1 MQKHIAEIFFSQL
14 KGRVICDSNGHTVGK
29 VKDVVTL
36 WSGSLPIITGILYS
50 EEPDKLIPADMV
62 LNWDCRQVILAGT
75 AENIITKK
83 ISHQELFVGKW
94 LLDNQVIDLKG
105 YKIVR
110 VNDILLSC
118 DEQDGKQRMSIIA
131 ADIGIR
137 GLLRRIGLEFLG
149 SRLEK
154 KYISWQHMTPL
165 EKRTGSLKL
174 KIDRDH
180 FKKLH
185 PVDIADLLE
194 DMDYDSR
201 SVFFKALGAEQAAE
215 AIGKLKENTQVEILT
230 RMDKEQ
236 AAQLLEDLH
245 ADEAANI
252 LREMPKEKEAELLPL
267 LKKDKAKELKW
278 LLHYKNDTAGS
289 LMTTEFI
296 RLPITFTAGQ
306 AIEHLRRF
314 AQDAEMIYYLYVTDV
329 EEKLLGAFS
338 LRELI
343 LAEPEITLGNLMH
356 SKVIAV
362 QVNDSRKKVA
372 EIIHKYGLLAV
383 PVLDAEGFLHGIVT
397 VDDVLDLFMV
407 DRTLKA
413 AMSRYLNKRG
423 LRRK

>member
-1 MQKHIAEIFFSQL
+1 MQKHIAEIYFSQL
-14 KGRVICDSNGHTVGK
+14 RGKDICDNKGRTVGK
-29 VKDVVTL
+29 VKDIVTL
-36 WSGSLPIITGILYS
+36 WTGGLPMITGILYS
-50 EEPDKLIPADMV
+50 EEPDKLIPADIV
-62 LNWDCRQVILAGT
+62 QNWDGKQVILA
-75 AENIITKK
+75 ESSEKINITQIT
-83 ISHQELFVGKW
+83 HQQLFVGKW

-118 DEQDGKQRMSIIA
+118 DEQDGKQRLSIIA

-137 GLLRRIGLEFLG
+137 GLLRRIGLEFLA
-149 SRLEK
+149 SRLDK
-154 KYISWQHMTPL
+154 KYISWQHITPL

-174 KIDRDH
+174 KLDKDR

-185 PVDIADLLE
+185 PVEIADLLE

-201 SVFFKALGAEQAAE
+201 NVFFKALGSEQAAE
-215 AIGKLKENTQVEILT
+215 AIGKLKENTQVEIVT
-230 RMDKEQ
+230 RMDKKQ
-236 AAQLLEDLH
+236 AAELLEDLH
-245 ADEAANI
+245 ADEAANL
-252 LREMPKEKEAELLPL
+252 LREMPKEKAAELLQL
-267 LKKDKAKELKW
+267 VKKDKAKELKW
-278 LLHYKNDTAGS
+278 LLHYKSDTAGS

-296 RLPITFTAGQ
+296 RLPVTFTAGQ

-329 EEKLLGAFS
+329 DEKLLGVFS

-343 LAEPEITLGNLMH
+343 LADQEITLGALLH
-356 SKVIAV
+356 SKVITV

-383 PVLDAEGFLHGIVT
+383 PVIDAEGFLHGVVT

-413 AMSRYLNKRG
+413 SMSRYLNKRG

>member
-1 MQKHIAEIFFSQL
+1 MQKHIAEIYFSQL
-14 KGRVICDSNGHTVGK
+14 RGRRIIDSKGHTFGK
-29 VKDVVTL
+29 VKDIVTS
-36 WSGSLPIITGILYS
+36 WSGGLPIITGILYS
-50 EEPDKLIPADMV
+50 EELDKLISADMV
-62 LNWDCRQVILAGT
+62 QNWNGKQVILAEPS
-75 AENIITKK
+75 ENIKTIQ

-94 LLDNQVIDLKG
+94 LLDNQVIDFKG
-105 YKIVR
+105 YKVVR

-118 DEQDGKQRMSIIA
+118 DEQNEKQRLSIIA
-131 ADIGIR
+131 ADVGIR
-137 GLLRRIGLEFLG
+137 GLLRRIGLEFLAG
-149 SRLEK
+149 SLEK
-154 KYISWQHMTPL
+154 KYISWQHITPL

-174 KIDRDH
+174 KLDKDH
-180 FKKLH
+180 LKKLH

-201 SVFFKALGAEQAAE
+201 NVFFKALGAEQAAE
-215 AIGKLKENTQVEILT
+215 AIGKLKENTQVEIVT

-236 AAQLLEDLH
+236 SAQLLEDLH

-252 LREMPKEKEAELLPL
+252 LREMPKEKAAELLQL
-267 LKKDKAKELKW
+267 LKKNKAKELKW
-278 LLHYKNDTAGS
+278 LMHYKKDTAGS

-306 AIEHLRRF
+306 AVEHLRRF
-314 AQDAEMIYYLYVTDV
+314 AREAEMIYYLYVTDV
-329 EEKLLGAFS
+329 DEKLLGVLS

-343 LAEPEITLGNLMH
+343 LAEPESSLGSLMH

-362 QVNDSRKKVA
+362 QVNDSNKKIA

-383 PVLDAEGFLHGIVT
+383 PVLDAKGFLHGVVT
-397 VDDVLDLFMV
+397 VDDLLDLFMV

>member
-1 MQKHIAEIFFSQL
+1 MQKHIAEIYFSQL
-14 KGRVICDSNGHTVGK
+14 RGKDICDNKGRTVGK
-29 VKDVVTL
+29 VKDIVTL
-36 WSGSLPIITGILYS
+36 WTGGLPMITGILYS
-50 EEPDKLIPADMV
+50 EEPDKLIPADIV
-62 LNWDCRQVILAGT
+62 QNWDGKQVILAESSEKINT
-75 AENIITKK
+75 TQIT
-83 ISHQELFVGKW
+83 HQQLFVGKW

-118 DEQDGKQRMSIIA
+118 DEQDGKQRLSIIA

-137 GLLRRIGLEFLG
+137 GLLRRIGLEFLA
-149 SRLEK
+149 SRLDK
-154 KYISWQHMTPL
+154 KYISWQHITPL
-165 EKRTGSLKL
+165 EKKTGSLKL
-174 KIDRDH
+174 KLDKDR

-185 PVDIADLLE
+185 PVEIADLLE

-201 SVFFKALGAEQAAE
+201 NVFFKALGSEQAAE
-215 AIGKLKENTQVEILT
+215 AIGKLKENTQVEIVT
-230 RMDKEQ
+230 RMDKKQ
-236 AAQLLEDLH
+236 AAELLEDLH
-245 ADEAANI
+245 ADEAANL
-252 LREMPKEKEAELLPL
+252 LREMPKEKAAELLQL
-267 LKKDKAKELKW
+267 VKKDKAKELKW
-278 LLHYKNDTAGS
+278 LLHYKSDTAGS

-296 RLPITFTAGQ
+296 RLPVTFTAGQ

-329 EEKLLGAFS
+329 DEKLLGVFS

-343 LAEPEITLGNLMH
+343 LADQEITLGALLH
-356 SKVIAV
+356 SKVITV

-383 PVLDAEGFLHGIVT
+383 PVIDAEGFLHGVVT

-413 AMSRYLNKRG
+413 SMSRYLNKRG

>member
-1 MQKHIAEIFFSQL
+1 MQKHISEIYFSQL
-14 KGRVICDSNGHTVGK
+14 KGRGIFDIKGHAIGK
-29 VKDVVTL
+29 VKDIVTL
-36 WSGSLPIITGILYS
+36 WSGSLPVITGILYS
-50 EEPDKLIPADMV
+50 EEPDKLIPADIV
-62 LNWDCRQVILAGT
+62 QTWDGKQVILDET
-75 AENIITKK
+75 SENIKTTQ

-118 DEQDGKQRMSIIA
+118 DEQEGKQRLSIIA

-149 SRLEK
+149 SSLEK
-154 KYISWQHMTPL
+154 KYISWQHITPL

-174 KIDRDH
+174 KLDKDH

-185 PVDIADLLE
+185 PVDIAELLE

-201 SVFFKALGAEQAAE
+201 SVFFKALGPGQAAE
-215 AIGKLKENTQVEILT
+215 AIGKLKENTQVEIVT
-230 RMDKEQ
+230 RMEKEQ

-245 ADEAANI
+245 SDEAANI
-252 LREMPKEKEAELLPL
+252 LREMPKEKAAELLQL

-278 LLHYKNDTAGS
+278 LLNYKKDTAGS

-296 RLPITFTAGQ
+296 RLPITFTVEQ
-306 AIEHLRRF
+306 TIEHLRRF
-314 AQDAEMIYYLYVTDV
+314 AQDAEMINYLYVTDV
-329 EEKLLGAFS
+329 DEKLLGVFS

-343 LAEPEITLGNLMH
+343 LAEPEITLGRLMH
-356 SKVIAV
+356 SKVITV

-407 DRTLKA
+407 DRNLKA
-413 AMSRYLNKRG
+413 SMSRYLNKRG

>member
-1 MQKHIAEIFFSQL
+1 MQKHIAEIYFSQL
-14 KGRVICDSNGHTVGK
+14 RGKDICDNKGRTVGK
-29 VKDVVTL
+29 VKDIVTL
-36 WSGSLPIITGILYS
+36 WTGGLPMITGILYS
-50 EEPDKLIPADMV
+50 EEPDKLIPADIV
-62 LNWDCRQVILAGT
+62 QNWDGKQVILA
-75 AENIITKK
+75 ESSEKINITQIT
-83 ISHQELFVGKW
+83 HQQLFVGKW

-118 DEQDGKQRMSIIA
+118 DEQDGKQRLSIIA

-137 GLLRRIGLEFLG
+137 GLLRRIGLEFLA
-149 SRLEK
+149 SRLDK
-154 KYISWQHMTPL
+154 KYISWQHITPL
-165 EKRTGSLKL
+165 EKKTGSLKL
-174 KIDRDH
+174 KLDKDR

-185 PVDIADLLE
+185 PVEIADLLE

-201 SVFFKALGAEQAAE
+201 NVFFKALGSEQAAE
-215 AIGKLKENTQVEILT
+215 AIGKLKENTQVEIVT
-230 RMDKEQ
+230 QMDKKQ
-236 AAQLLEDLH
+236 AAELLEDLH
-245 ADEAANI
+245 ADEAANL
-252 LREMPKEKEAELLPL
+252 LREMPKEKAAELLQL
-267 LKKDKAKELKW
+267 VKKDKTKELKW
-278 LLHYKNDTAGS
+278 LLHYKSDTAGS

-296 RLPITFTAGQ
+296 RLPVTFTAGQ

-329 EEKLLGAFS
+329 DEKLLGVFS

-343 LAEPEITLGNLMH
+343 LADQEITIGALLH
-356 SKVIAV
+356 SKVITV

-383 PVLDAEGFLHGIVT
+383 PVIDAEGFLHGVVT

-413 AMSRYLNKRG
+413 SMSRYLNKRG

>member
-1 MQKHIAEIFFSQL
+1 MQKHIAEIYFSQL
-14 KGRVICDSNGHTVGK
+14 RGKDICDNKGRTVGK
-29 VKDVVTL
+29 VKDIVTL
-36 WSGSLPIITGILYS
+36 WTGGLPMITGILYS
-50 EEPDKLIPADMV
+50 EEPDKLIPADIV
-62 LNWDCRQVILAGT
+62 QNWDGKQVILA
-75 AENIITKK
+75 ESSEKINITQIT
-83 ISHQELFVGKW
+83 HQQLFVGKW

-118 DEQDGKQRMSIIA
+118 DEQDGKQRLSIIA

-137 GLLRRIGLEFLG
+137 GLLRRIGLEFLA
-149 SRLEK
+149 SRLDK
-154 KYISWQHMTPL
+154 KYISWQHITPL
-165 EKRTGSLKL
+165 EKKTGSLKL
-174 KIDRDH
+174 KLDKDR

-185 PVDIADLLE
+185 PVEIADLLE

-201 SVFFKALGAEQAAE
+201 NVFFKALGSEQAAE
-215 AIGKLKENTQVEILT
+215 AIGKLKENTQVEIVT
-230 RMDKEQ
+230 QMDKKQ
-236 AAQLLEDLH
+236 AAELLEDLH
-245 ADEAANI
+245 ADEAANL
-252 LREMPKEKEAELLPL
+252 LREMPKEKAAELLQL
-267 LKKDKAKELKW
+267 VKKDKTKELKW
-278 LLHYKNDTAGS
+278 LLHYKSNTAGS

-296 RLPITFTAGQ
+296 RLPVTFTAGQ

-329 EEKLLGAFS
+329 DEKLLGVFS

-343 LAEPEITLGNLMH
+343 LADQEITLGALLH
-356 SKVIAV
+356 SKVITV

-383 PVLDAEGFLHGIVT
+383 PVIDAEGFLHGVVT

-413 AMSRYLNKRG
+413 SMSRYLNKRG

>member
-1 MQKHIAEIFFSQL
+1 MQKHIAEIYFSQL
-14 KGRVICDSNGHTVGK
+14 RGKDICDNKGRTVGK
-29 VKDVVTL
+29 VKDIVTL
-36 WSGSLPIITGILYS
+36 WTGGLPMITGILYS
-50 EEPDKLIPADMV
+50 EEPDKLISADIV
-62 LNWDCRQVILAGT
+62 QNWDGKQVILAESSEKINT
-75 AENIITKK
+75 TQIT
-83 ISHQELFVGKW
+83 HQQLFVGKW

-118 DEQDGKQRMSIIA
+118 DEQDGKQRLSIIA

-137 GLLRRIGLEFLG
+137 GLLRRIGLEFLA
-149 SRLEK
+149 SRLDK
-154 KYISWQHMTPL
+154 KYISWQHITPL

-174 KIDRDH
+174 KLDKDR

-185 PVDIADLLE
+185 PVEIADLLE

-201 SVFFKALGAEQAAE
+201 NVFFKALGSEQAAE
-215 AIGKLKENTQVEILT
+215 AIGKLKENTQVEIVT
-230 RMDKEQ
+230 RMDKKQ
-236 AAQLLEDLH
+236 AAELLEDLH
-245 ADEAANI
+245 ADEAANL
-252 LREMPKEKEAELLPL
+252 LREMPKEKAAELLQL
-267 LKKDKAKELKW
+267 VKKDKAKELKW
-278 LLHYKNDTAGS
+278 LLHYKSDTAGS

-296 RLPITFTAGQ
+296 RLPVTFTAGQ

-329 EEKLLGAFS
+329 DEKLLGVFS

-343 LAEPEITLGNLMH
+343 LADQEITLGALLH
-356 SKVIAV
+356 SKVITV

-383 PVLDAEGFLHGIVT
+383 PVIDAEGFLHGVVT

-413 AMSRYLNKRG
+413 SMSRYLNKRG

>member
-1 MQKHIAEIFFSQL
+1 MQKHIAEIYFSQL
-14 KGRVICDSNGHTVGK
+14 RGKDICDNKGRTVGK
-29 VKDVVTL
+29 VKDIVTL
-36 WSGSLPIITGILYS
+36 WTGGLPMITGILYS
-50 EEPDKLIPADMV
+50 EEPDKLIPADIV
-62 LNWDCRQVILAGT
+62 QNWDGKQVILA
-75 AENIITKK
+75 ESSEKINITQIT
-83 ISHQELFVGKW
+83 HQQLFVGKW

-118 DEQDGKQRMSIIA
+118 DEQDGKQRLSIIA

-137 GLLRRIGLEFLG
+137 GLLRRIGLEFLA
-149 SRLEK
+149 SRLDK
-154 KYISWQHMTPL
+154 KYISWQHITPL
-165 EKRTGSLKL
+165 EKKTGSLKL
-174 KIDRDH
+174 KLDKDR

-185 PVDIADLLE
+185 PVEIADLLE

-201 SVFFKALGAEQAAE
+201 NVFFKALGSEQAAE
-215 AIGKLKENTQVEILT
+215 AIGKLKENTQVEIVT
-230 RMDKEQ
+230 QMDKKQ
-236 AAQLLEDLH
+236 AAELLEDLH
-245 ADEAANI
+245 ADEAANL
-252 LREMPKEKEAELLPL
+252 LREMPKEKAAELLQL
-267 LKKDKAKELKW
+267 VKKDKTKELKW
-278 LLHYKNDTAGS
+278 LLHYKSDTAGS

-296 RLPITFTAGQ
+296 RLPVTFTAGQ

-329 EEKLLGAFS
+329 DEKLLGVFS

-343 LAEPEITLGNLMH
+343 LADQEITLGALLH
-356 SKVIAV
+356 SKVITV

-383 PVLDAEGFLHGIVT
+383 PVIDAEGFLQGVVT

-413 AMSRYLNKRG
+413 SMSRYLNKRG

>member
-1 MQKHIAEIFFSQL
+1 MQKHIAEIYFSQL
-14 KGRVICDSNGHTVGK
+14 RGKDICDNKGRTVGK
-29 VKDVVTL
+29 VKDIVTL
-36 WSGSLPIITGILYS
+36 WTGGLPMITGILYS
-50 EEPDKLIPADMV
+50 EEPDKLIPADIV
-62 LNWDCRQVILAGT
+62 QNWDGKQVILA
-75 AENIITKK
+75 ESSEKINITQIT
-83 ISHQELFVGKW
+83 HQQLFVGKW

-118 DEQDGKQRMSIIA
+118 DEQDGKQRLSIIA

-137 GLLRRIGLEFLG
+137 GLLRRIGLEFLA
-149 SRLEK
+149 SRLDK
-154 KYISWQHMTPL
+154 KYISWQHITPL
-165 EKRTGSLKL
+165 EKKTGSLKL
-174 KIDRDH
+174 KLDKDR

-185 PVDIADLLE
+185 PVEIADLLE

-201 SVFFKALGAEQAAE
+201 NVFFKALGSELAAE
-215 AIGKLKENTQVEILT
+215 AIGKLKENTQVEIVT
-230 RMDKEQ
+230 QMDKKQ
-236 AAQLLEDLH
+236 AAELLEDLH
-245 ADEAANI
+245 ADEAANL
-252 LREMPKEKEAELLPL
+252 LREMPKEKAAELLQL
-267 LKKDKAKELKW
+267 VKKDKTKELKW
-278 LLHYKNDTAGS
+278 LLHYKSDTAGS

-296 RLPITFTAGQ
+296 RLPVTFTAGQ

-329 EEKLLGAFS
+329 DEKLLGVFS

-343 LAEPEITLGNLMH
+343 LADQEITLGALLH
-356 SKVIAV
+356 SKVITV

-383 PVLDAEGFLHGIVT
+383 PVIDAEGFLHGVVT

-413 AMSRYLNKRG
+413 SMSRYLNKRG

>member
-1 MQKHIAEIFFSQL
+1 MQKHIAEIYFSQL
-14 KGRVICDSNGHTVGK
+14 RGKDICDNKGRTVGK
-29 VKDVVTL
+29 VKDIVTL
-36 WSGSLPIITGILYS
+36 WTGGLPMITGILYS
-50 EEPDKLIPADMV
+50 EEPDKLIPADIV
-62 LNWDCRQVILAGT
+62 QNWDGKQVILAESSEKINT
-75 AENIITKK
+75 TQIT
-83 ISHQELFVGKW
+83 HQQLFVGKW

-118 DEQDGKQRMSIIA
+118 DEQDGKQRLSIIA

-137 GLLRRIGLEFLG
+137 GLLRRIGLEFLA
-149 SRLEK
+149 SRLDK
-154 KYISWQHMTPL
+154 KYISWQHITPL
-165 EKRTGSLKL
+165 EKKTGSLKL
-174 KIDRDH
+174 KLDKDR

-185 PVDIADLLE
+185 PVEIADLLE

-201 SVFFKALGAEQAAE
+201 NVFFKALGSEQAAE
-215 AIGKLKENTQVEILT
+215 AIGKLKENTQVEIVT
-230 RMDKEQ
+230 QMDKKQ
-236 AAQLLEDLH
+236 AAELLEDLH
-245 ADEAANI
+245 ADEAANL
-252 LREMPKEKEAELLPL
+252 LREMPKEKAAELLQL
-267 LKKDKAKELKW
+267 VKKDKTKELKW
-278 LLHYKNDTAGS
+278 LLHYKSDTAGS

-296 RLPITFTAGQ
+296 RLPVTFTAGQ

-329 EEKLLGAFS
+329 DEKLLGVFS

-343 LAEPEITLGNLMH
+343 LADQEITLGALLH
-356 SKVIAV
+356 SKVITV

-383 PVLDAEGFLHGIVT
+383 PVIDAEGFLHGVVT

-413 AMSRYLNKRG
+413 SMSRYLNKRG

>member
-1 MQKHIAEIFFSQL
+1 MQKHITEIYFSQL
-14 KGRVICDSNGHTVGK
+14 RGIEIIDIKGHAIGK
-29 VKDVVTL
+29 VKDIVTL
-36 WSGSLPIITGILYS
+36 WSASLPVISGILYS
-50 EEPDKLIPADMV
+50 DDRDELIPADLV
-62 LNWDCRQVILAGT
+62 QSWDGKQVALAET
-75 AENIITKK
+75 LENIQTIQ

-118 DEQDGKQRMSIIA
+118 DEQDGKQRLSIIA
-131 ADIGIR
+131 ADVGIR

-149 SRLEK
+149 SSLEK
-154 KYISWQHMTPL
+154 KYISWQHITPL

-174 KIDRDH
+174 KLDKDH

-185 PVDIADLLE
+185 PADIADLLE

-215 AIGKLKENTQVEILT
+215 AIGKLKENTQVEIVT
-230 RMDKEQ
+230 RMEKEQ
-236 AAQLLEDLH
+236 AVRLLEDLH
-245 ADEAANI
+245 ADEAANL
-252 LREMPKEKEAELLPL
+252 LREMPKEKAAELLQMV
-267 LKKDKAKELKW
+267 KKDKAKELKW
-278 LLHYKNDTAGS
+278 LLHYKSDTAGS

-296 RLPITFTAGQ
+296 RLPVTFTAGQ

-329 EEKLLGAFS
+329 DEKLLGVFS

-343 LAEPEITLGNLMH
+343 LADQEITIGALLH
-356 SKVIAV
+356 SKVITV

-383 PVLDAEGFLHGIVT
+383 PVIDAEGFLQGVVT

-413 AMSRYLNKRG
+413 SMSRYLNKRG

>member
-1 MQKHIAEIFFSQL
+1 MQKHIAEIYFSQL
-14 KGRVICDSNGHTVGK
+14 RGKDICDNKGRTVGK
-29 VKDVVTL
+29 VKDIVTL
-36 WSGSLPIITGILYS
+36 WTGGLPMITGILYS
-50 EEPDKLIPADMV
+50 EEPDKLIPADIV
-62 LNWDCRQVILAGT
+62 QNWDGKQVILAESSEKINT
-75 AENIITKK
+75 TQIT
-83 ISHQELFVGKW
+83 HQQLFVGKW

-118 DEQDGKQRMSIIA
+118 DEQDGKQRLSIIA

-137 GLLRRIGLEFLG
+137 GLLRRIGLEFLA
-149 SRLEK
+149 SRLDK
-154 KYISWQHMTPL
+154 KYISWQHITPL

-174 KIDRDH
+174 KLDKDR

-185 PVDIADLLE
+185 PVEIADLLE

-201 SVFFKALGAEQAAE
+201 NVFFKALGSEQAAE
-215 AIGKLKENTQVEILT
+215 AIGKLKENTQVEIVT
-230 RMDKEQ
+230 RMDKKQ
-236 AAQLLEDLH
+236 AAELLEDLH
-245 ADEAANI
+245 ADEAANL
-252 LREMPKEKEAELLPL
+252 LREMPKEKAAELLQL
-267 LKKDKAKELKW
+267 VKKDKAKELKW
-278 LLHYKNDTAGS
+278 LLHYKSDTAGS

-296 RLPITFTAGQ
+296 RLPVTFTAGQ

-329 EEKLLGAFS
+329 DEKLLGVFS

-343 LAEPEITLGNLMH
+343 LADQEITLGALLH
-356 SKVIAV
+356 SKVITV

-383 PVLDAEGFLHGIVT
+383 PVIDAEGFLHGVVT

-413 AMSRYLNKRG
+413 SMSRYLNKRG

>member
-1 MQKHIAEIFFSQL
+1 MQKHIAEIYFSQL
-14 KGRVICDSNGHTVGK
+14 KVREICDSKGHTIGK
-29 VKDVVTL
+29 VKDIVTL

-50 EEPDKLIPADMV
+50 EEPDKLIPAGIV
-62 LNWDCRQVILAGT
+62 QNWDCKQIILAEPL
-75 AENIITKK
+75 ENIKTTQ

-118 DEQDGKQRMSIIA
+118 DEQDGTQHLSIIA

-149 SRLEK
+149 SSLEK
-154 KYISWQHMTPL
+154 KYISWQNITPL

-174 KIDRDH
+174 KLDKDH

-194 DMDYDSR
+194 DMDYESR
-201 SVFFKALGAEQAAE
+201 SAFFKALGAEQAAE
-215 AIGKLKENTQVEILT
+215 AIGKLKENTQVEIVT

-245 ADEAANI
+245 ADEAASI
-252 LREMPKEKEAELLPL
+252 LREMPKEKAAELLQL
-267 LKKDKAKELKW
+267 LNKDKAKELKW

-306 AIEHLRRF
+306 AVANLRRF
-314 AQDAEMIYYLYVTDV
+314 AQDAEMINYLYVTDV
-329 EEKLLGAFS
+329 DEKLLGVFS

-343 LAEPEITLGNLMH
+343 LAEPEITLGSLMH
-356 SKVIAV
+356 SKGIAV
-362 QVNDSRKKVA
+362 KVNDSCKKVA
-372 EIIHKYGLLAV
+372 DIVHKYGLLAV
-383 PVLDAEGFLHGIVT
+383 PVLDGEGFLHGIVT

>member
-1 MQKHIAEIFFSQL
+1 MQKHIAEIYFSQL
-14 KGRVICDSNGHTVGK
+14 RGKDICDNKGRTVGK
-29 VKDVVTL
+29 VKDIVTL
-36 WSGSLPIITGILYS
+36 WTGGLPMITGILYS
-50 EEPDKLIPADMV
+50 EEPDKLIPADIV
-62 LNWDCRQVILAGT
+62 QNWDGKQVILA
-75 AENIITKK
+75 ESSEKINITQIT
-83 ISHQELFVGKW
+83 HQQLFVGKW

-118 DEQDGKQRMSIIA
+118 DEQDGKQRLSIIA

-137 GLLRRIGLEFLG
+137 GLLRRIGLEFLA
-149 SRLEK
+149 SRLDK
-154 KYISWQHMTPL
+154 KYISWQHITPL

-174 KIDRDH
+174 KLDKDR

-185 PVDIADLLE
+185 PVEIADLLE

-201 SVFFKALGAEQAAE
+201 NVFFKALGSEQAAE
-215 AIGKLKENTQVEILT
+215 AIGKLKENTQVEIVT
-230 RMDKEQ
+230 QMDKKQ
-236 AAQLLEDLH
+236 AAELLEDLH
-245 ADEAANI
+245 ADEAANL
-252 LREMPKEKEAELLPL
+252 LREMPKEKAAELLQL
-267 LKKDKAKELKW
+267 VKKDKTKELKW
-278 LLHYKNDTAGS
+278 LLHYKSDTAGS

-296 RLPITFTAGQ
+296 RLPVTFTAGQ

-329 EEKLLGAFS
+329 DEKLLGVFS

-343 LAEPEITLGNLMH
+343 LADQEITLGALLH
-356 SKVIAV
+356 SKVITV

-383 PVLDAEGFLHGIVT
+383 PVIDAEGFLHGVVT

-413 AMSRYLNKRG
+413 SMSRYLNKRG

>member
-1 MQKHIAEIFFSQL
+1 MQKHIAEIYFSQL
-14 KGRVICDSNGHTVGK
+14 RGKDICDNKGRTVGK
-29 VKDVVTL
+29 VKDIVTL
-36 WSGSLPIITGILYS
+36 WTGGLPMITGILYS
-50 EEPDKLIPADMV
+50 EEPDKLIPADIV
-62 LNWDCRQVILAGT
+62 QNWDGKQVILA
-75 AENIITKK
+75 ESSEKINITQIT
-83 ISHQELFVGKW
+83 HQQLFVGKW

-118 DEQDGKQRMSIIA
+118 DEQDGKQRLSIIA

-137 GLLRRIGLEFLG
+137 GLLRRIGLEFLA
-149 SRLEK
+149 SRLDK
-154 KYISWQHMTPL
+154 KYISWQHITPL
-165 EKRTGSLKL
+165 EKKTGSLKL
-174 KIDRDH
+174 KLDKDR

-185 PVDIADLLE
+185 PVEIADLLE

-201 SVFFKALGAEQAAE
+201 NVFFKALGSEQAAE
-215 AIGKLKENTQVEILT
+215 AIGKLKENTQVEIVT
-230 RMDKEQ
+230 QMDKKQ
-236 AAQLLEDLH
+236 AAELLEDLH
-245 ADEAANI
+245 ADEAANL
-252 LREMPKEKEAELLPL
+252 LREMPKEKAAELLQL
-267 LKKDKAKELKW
+267 VKKDKAKELKW
-278 LLHYKNDTAGS
+278 LLHYKSDTAGS

-296 RLPITFTAGQ
+296 RLPVTFTAGQ

-329 EEKLLGAFS
+329 DEKLLGVFS

-343 LAEPEITLGNLMH
+343 LADQEITLGALLH
-356 SKVIAV
+356 SKVITV

-383 PVLDAEGFLHGIVT
+383 PVIDAEGFLHGVVT

-413 AMSRYLNKRG
+413 SMSRYLNKRG